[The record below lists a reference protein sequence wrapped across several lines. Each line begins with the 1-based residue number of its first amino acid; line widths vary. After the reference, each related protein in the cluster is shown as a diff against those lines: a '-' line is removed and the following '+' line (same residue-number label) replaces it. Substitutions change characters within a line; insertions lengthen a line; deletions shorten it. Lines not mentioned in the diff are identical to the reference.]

1 MSASLVDFLH
11 AFVPSP
17 QPNSREITSEWEGMI
32 LLLTIKG
39 HFQAEHNILSP
50 DKYIKY
56 YDMIKIWRI
65 KKCGNSLSGWL
76 EWGKNIVNVKS
87 LNKSSYLPASVVEFL
102 VWFHFGSSGKS
113 WIIQFCCL
121 QKLLCQSLFLHP
133 WSQLKKTQF

>member
-50 DKYIKY
+50 DRYIKY
-56 YDMIKIWRI
+56 YDMIKNLKN
-65 KKCGNSLSGWL
+65 KK
-76 EWGKNIVNVKS
+76 NVVI
-87 LNKSSYLPASVVEFL
+87 LYQG
-102 VWFHFGSSGKS
+102 GSSGEKILS
-113 WIIQFCCL
+113 M
-121 QKLLCQSLFLHP
+121 
-133 WSQLKKTQF
+133 